1 MLEGNF
7 SQLRLKARSLFRRIF
22 HVLLDRLEIRRFK
35 EHSFFGSLLPQ
46 PAIVAD
52 FGAHRG
58 EFFVALKSEYSVSRA
73 FLVEANP
80 ALAETLKE
88 TFGKESDVVHAAV
101 VGADNKGA
109 VTFTRSTNPES
120 SSIFREW
127 SSAYGIADQVDVPAI
142 NLSSVI
148 RELGGR
154 VDLVKFDI
162 EGAEVDVLKEAPASD
177 LASCGQLTVEFHD
190 RRPPLTRRDVDDVCR
205 RMRAEG
211 YLIVKPNWPN
221 VDDVLFVNLKSM
233 RTIKRIE
240 FRCRVAVA
248 NALFII
254 RRRIFGSGYSL

>member
-1 MLEGNF
+1 MLEGNL
-7 SQLRLKARSLFRRIF
+7 SQLRLKARSLSRRIF

-46 PAIVAD
+46 KAIVAD

-58 EFFVALKSEYSVSRA
+58 EFFAALKSEYSISRA
-73 FLVEANP
+73 VLVEANP
-80 ALAETLKE
+80 TLAESLKE

-101 VGADNKGA
+101 VGGNSKGA
-109 VTFTRSTNPES
+109 VMFTRSTNPES

-127 SSAYGIADQVDVPAI
+127 SAAYGIADQVDVPAI
-142 NLSSVI
+142 NLSNVI
-148 RELGGR
+148 QELGGR
-154 VDLVKFDI
+154 VDLVKVDV
-162 EGAEVDVLKEAPASD
+162 EGAEIGMLQNASVSD

-190 RRPPLTRRDVDDVCR
+190 RRPPLTRSDVDDVCR

-254 RRRIFGSGYSL
+254 RRRIFGSGYS

>member
-1 MLEGNF
+1 MLQGKL
-7 SQLRLKARSLFRRIF
+7 SRLRLKARSLFRRIF

-80 ALAETLKE
+80 TLAESLKE
-88 TFGKESDVVHAAV
+88 TFGRESDVLHAAV
-101 VGADNKGA
+101 VGANSKGA
-109 VTFTRSTNPES
+109 VIFTRSTNPES
-120 SSIFREW
+120 SSIFKEW
-127 SSAYGIADQVDVPAI
+127 SAAYGIADQVEVPPVEFA
-142 NLSSVI
+142 SVI

-162 EGAEVDVLKEAPASD
+162 EGAEVDVLKEARASD

-205 RMRAEG
+205 RMRSEG

-240 FRCRVAVA
+240 FCCRVAVA

-254 RRRIFGSGYSL
+254 RRRIFGSGYS

>member
-1 MLEGNF
+1 MLEGNL

-58 EFFVALKSEYSVSRA
+58 EFFAALKSGYSISRA
-73 FLVEANP
+73 LLVEANP

-88 TFGKESDVVHAAV
+88 TFGEESDVLHGAV
-101 VGADNKGA
+101 VGTDNKGA

-127 SSAYGIADQVDVPAI
+127 SAAYGIADEVEVPPVEFA
-142 NLSSVI
+142 SVI

-162 EGAEVDVLKEAPASD
+162 EGAEVDVLKEARASD

-190 RRPPLTRRDVDDVCR
+190 RRPPLTRSDVDDVCR

-211 YLIVKPNWPN
+211 YLIVNPNWPN
-221 VDDVLFVNLKSM
+221 VDDVLFVNMKSM

-248 NALFII
+248 NALFLI
-254 RRRIFGSGYSL
+254 RRRIFGSGYS

>member
-1 MLEGNF
+1 MLQGKL
-7 SQLRLKARSLFRRIF
+7 SQLRLKARSLFKRIF

-58 EFFVALKSEYSVSRA
+58 EFFAALKSEYSISRA
-73 FLVEANP
+73 LLVEANP
-80 ALAETLKE
+80 TLAESLKE
-88 TFGKESDVVHAAV
+88 TFSKENDVLHAAV
-101 VGADNKGA
+101 VGANSKGA

-120 SSIFREW
+120 SSIFKEW
-127 SSAYGIADQVDVPAI
+127 SAAYGIADQVEVPPVEFA
-142 NLSSVI
+142 SVI
-148 RELGGR
+148 RALGGR

-162 EGAEVDVLKEAPASD
+162 EGAEVDVLKEARASD

-205 RMRAEG
+205 RMRSEG

-221 VDDVLFVNLKSM
+221 VDDVLFVNLKRM
-233 RTIKRIE
+233 RMIKRIE